1 LASDSIV
8 EHSVTRSSPN
18 APLGTAQWMP
28 STEALE
34 KFAFDDGLFAL
45 NDDGLWEGRSN
56 GQIWVGETFDREPVP
71 IGYRD
76 DRHVLL
82 VSGTRGGK
90 GTGVIIPNLCLWP
103 GSAIV
108 IDPKGENATVTARR
122 RGEGSDYA
130 YGLGQT
136 VRILDPFGEVQ
147 FDPSLKARYNPLDA
161 VDPKS
166 DFAVDDAGRIA
177 AAIVVVENR
186 NDPFWEQAARNLVKA
201 LILHVLT
208 ARNFEGRR
216 NLVSVWR
223 LLRQGDWLTVDR
235 ARKAGQEKIPSG
247 FTLLWHG
254 MKRNEAYNGL
264 IAGEAEQMLD
274 MHERTRSGILK
285 VATTATE
292 FIDGPPMQ
300 RLLEASDFDLAA
312 IKTDPKGLTL
322 YLTLPQRY
330 MSTHFRWLRLMISL
344 AVGEMEQIKARPA
357 TGHPTLFLLDEF
369 AGLQRM
375 ETVENAAA
383 QAAGFGVKFF
393 FVLQNLPQLKEIYND
408 SWETFL
414 GNSGLRLFFQI
425 DDNFTRAYLA
435 QQLGEREVVR
445 QSRSGSRSDTTS
457 SSTTDGRSSSNTTG
471 SSFSTTDGKN
481 AGESLTKTTGTSI
494 GDSITYRGLLGF
506 WPQSRNY
513 QGGAN
518 RSRARSRSFGWSTS
532 KSDSR
537 SRSISDSTS
546 FSRSASLSRSITEG
560 WGEAIHKRLLLNPDE
575 IGRFLARIDDPKHPA
590 HPGVV
595 LVLIPG
601 EHPLPVHRVNY
612 FASHWFDAFFDPHP
626 DHPAPPTIAER
637 IQLIAASKLKTLPP
651 PARRRSSA
659 GLYAAGA
666 CAGLI
671 VTGLVAW
678 LVWSPAT
685 HDDQVITRSNT
696 AAAPPPPPSAPALAP
711 QKNSAA
717 TLPIPSSEAS
727 VSEPGVES
735 APFPP
740 SSASAVEP
748 RKEAAITLAPPS
760 ALAAPSLPPPVDTIS
775 EVLKAGDHARKNQN
789 YEEAVRWYRKA
800 ADRGSAQAQTELGH
814 QYRKGEGVPKDP
826 SEALRWYLKAADQ
839 GLAEAEAEVGELYM
853 GGEGIAENDAEAIRW
868 LRKGVDQ
875 GDAIA
880 EANLGLLYLRGQGV
894 PRDDAEAA
902 RWFRKAADQGSAVAQ
917 ASLGELYAN
926 GQGVGQDYAQA
937 LTWFRKAAEQG
948 DALGQTGLG
957 VMYLKGQAVKRDY
970 AEALAWFRKAAD
982 QGDPEAQ
989 SNIGT
994 MYSVGQG
1001 VDRDYT
1007 AALNWFRKAADQGNA
1022 DAQGNIGLLYF
1033 NGHGVDRDYRT
1044 AMFWLRKAADQDDPG
1059 AETAIGVM
1067 YANRL
1072 GVPRDY
1078 VEAFRWYRKAAA
1090 QGDPSGEYNLGV
1102 AYARGQG
1109 VERDMTQGRAWI
1121 TKAAVAGLQPAKQW
1135 LAAQQ

>member
-1 LASDSIV
+1 MASDNIV
-8 EHSVTRSSPN
+8 EHSLTRPSPN

-28 STEALE
+28 SAEALD
-34 KFAFDDGLFAL
+34 KFAFDDSLFGL

-56 GQIWVGETFDREPVP
+56 GQIWVGEAFESEPFP

-147 FDPSLKARYNPLDA
+147 LDPSLKARYNPLDA

-186 NDPFWEQAARNLVKA
+186 NDPFWEQAARNLIKA

-223 LLRQGDWLTVDR
+223 LLRQGDWLTVER
-235 ARKAGQEKIPSG
+235 ARKASQEKIPSG

-375 ETVENAAA
+375 EAVENAAA

-481 AGESLTKTTGTSI
+481 AGESLTKTSGTSI

-506 WPQSRNY
+506 WPQNRNY

-518 RSRARSRSFGWSTS
+518 RSRARSRSYGWSRS

-560 WGEAIHKRLLLNPDE
+560 WGEAVHKRLLLNPDE
-575 IGRFLARIDDPKHPA
+575 IGRFLARIDDTKHPA

-637 IQLIAASKLKTLPP
+637 IQLIAASKQIQLPP
-651 PARRRSSA
+651 PARHRGSA
-659 GLYAAGA
+659 GLYAAIA
-666 CAGLI
+666 CAALI
-671 VTGLVAW
+671 VTGLAAW
-678 LVWSPAT
+678 LVWSPVT
-685 HDDQVITRSNT
+685 YEDQRIAPSNT
-696 AAAPPPPPSAPALAP
+696 AAAPSPQPSAPAVAP
-711 QKNSAA
+711 SKDTPASLPAA
-717 TLPIPSSEAS
+717 
-727 VSEPGVES
+727 S
-735 APFPP
+735 APESQPAAPPQDAAVTLPP
-740 SSASAVEP
+740 SSAP
-748 RKEAAITLAPPS
+748 
-760 ALAAPSLPPPVDTIS
+760 AAPSLPPAVDS
-775 EVLKAGDHARKNQN
+775 VSDALHAGDQAYNNKE
-789 YEEAVRWYRKA
+789 YGEALRWYRKA
-800 ADRGSAQAQTELGH
+800 ADQGSAKAQTGIAE
-814 QYRKGEGVPKDP
+814 QYLKGEGVPRDP
-826 SEALRWYLKAADQ
+826 TEALRWYLKAAEQ
-839 GLAEAEAEVGELYM
+839 GLPEAEGAVGALYM
-853 GGEGIAENDAEAIRW
+853 GGEGIQQNDAEALRW
-868 LRKGVDQ
+868 L
-875 GDAIA
+875 
-880 EANLGLLYLRGQGV
+880 
-894 PRDDAEAA
+894 
-902 RWFRKAADQGSAVAQ
+902 RKAADQGYSVAEANMGLLYLWGQGVPQDDVQAVSWLRKAADQDHADAQ
-917 ASLGELYAN
+917 STLADLYRS
-926 GQGVGQDYAQA
+926 GRGVGQDYAKA
-937 LTWFRKAAEQG
+937 IMWYRKAADKG
-948 DALGQTGLG
+948 SALGQSHLG
-957 VMYLKGQAVKRDY
+957 QMYLKGHGVTRDY

-982 QGDPEAQ
+982 QGDSEAQ
-989 SNIGT
+989 CDIGAMYT
-994 MYSVGQG
+994 MGLG
-1001 VDRDYT
+1001 VERDYGE
-1007 AALNWFRKAADQGNA
+1007 ALSWFRKAADQDLGE
-1022 DAQGNIGLLYF
+1022 AQANIGILYAD
-1033 NGHGVDRDYRT
+1033 GHGVDRDYST
-1044 AMFWLRKAADQDDPG
+1044 AMFWLRKAADQDN
-1059 AETAIGVM
+1059 ATAQASIGIL
-1067 YANRL
+1067 YTNGR
-1072 GVPRDY
+1072 GVARDY
-1078 VEAFRWYRKAAA
+1078 AEAARWYRKAAD
-1090 QGDPSGEYNLGV
+1090 QGNPGAEYNLAV
-1102 AYARGQG
+1102 AYARGDG
-1109 VERDMTQGRAWI
+1109 VRRDVAESRAWMA
-1121 TKAAVAGLQPAKQW
+1121 KAAAAGYEPAKQW
-1135 LAAQQ
+1135 SAPRQ